1 MTTYNKINSTQQQ
14 VNDVILIM
22 KDNLDKTLERDEK
35 LDNIENKTEE
45 LQDSSKRFEKVS
57 IKLKQKMMW
66 KNIKFISVL
75 AIILLMFI
83 IIVIL
88 VSLKK

>member
-1 MTTYNKINSTQQQ
+1 MTTYNKINSMQQQ

-35 LDNIENKTEE
+35 IDNIENKTEE
-45 LQDSSKRFEKVS
+45 LQDNSKRFEKVS

-66 KNIKFISVL
+66 KNIKFILVL

-88 VSLKK
+88 ASLKK

>member
-88 VSLKK
+88 ASLKK